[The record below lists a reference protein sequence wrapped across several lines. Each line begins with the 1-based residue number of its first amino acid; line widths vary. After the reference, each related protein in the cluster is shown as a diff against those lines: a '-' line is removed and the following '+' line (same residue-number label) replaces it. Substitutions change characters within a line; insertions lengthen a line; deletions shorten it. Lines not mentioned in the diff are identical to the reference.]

1 MSDYYSVTTYP
12 WMAYFNNPYFYR
24 YAKRKKDYAKLID
37 GQRFIRERI
46 MALGPDLGAAH
57 FLLARGC
64 RIKFVDDPNWW
75 TRELVSELP
84 DVFEPNWFLESID
97 ASDTKLI
104 YEGFSS
110 LKNLNSLKYLDMSYS
125 QYLDA
130 WMMDRITGEYG
141 ESLEY
146 LDISGCKNL
155 QWNGVEAIWRLS
167 KLKTL
172 VMRDSVR
179 NIFIINFSFFRKFE
193 MFTKIAH

>member
-1 MSDYYSVTTYP
+1 MDR
-12 WMAYFNNPYFYR
+12 M
-24 YAKRKKDYAKLID
+24 
-37 GQRFIRERI
+37 
-46 MALGPDLGAAH
+46 
-57 FLLARGC
+57 
-64 RIKFVDDPNWW
+64 
-75 TRELVSELP
+75 

-141 ESLEY
+141 EY

-172 VMRDSVR
+172 VMRDSDHIKDLKLICLLLLDVLPDLEIR
-179 NIFIINFSFFRKFE
+179 GVDYLNVELLRGTEDEHLITDDFLLPIGNKVLDS
-193 MFTKIAH
+193 